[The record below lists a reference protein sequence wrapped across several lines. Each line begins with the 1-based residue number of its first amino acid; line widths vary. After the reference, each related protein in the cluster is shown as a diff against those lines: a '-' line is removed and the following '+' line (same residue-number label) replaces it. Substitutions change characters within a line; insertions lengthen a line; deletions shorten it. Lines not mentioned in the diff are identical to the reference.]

1 MNKLLGG
8 RSSGIFKNSK
18 NEYCTVLTYYVK
30 NTKYFQII
38 FSKTLNDIAYR
49 NAIKTTSEKK
59 ILKVLNENDFELEIP
74 PTGKKIKLRM
84 MLVKE
89 EKILLMAKQSGL
101 SQQVMAIKQVVQN
114 CVLDDTDISKLPTFD
129 VEYLFIKIRARS
141 INNIVNLLVTDAE
154 DGKKYEVESDLDEVQ
169 VSFEGC
175 TSPKIEIND
184 NFGLLLKYPNFD
196 DLDDIMKMKD
206 GGDKASKILV
216 RSVDKI
222 YSGDSVVIVA
232 DHDENEVAEWL
243 DSLDVAT
250 MKKIRKF
257 FETMPKVVS
266 TIKYM
271 NSFNEEREI
280 ILEGLKDF
288 FSFA

>member
-1 MNKLLGG
+1 MLPK
-8 RSSGIFKNSK
+8 I
-18 NEYCTVLTYYVK
+18 EYPT
-30 NTKYFQII
+30 
-38 FSKTLNDIAYR
+38 
-49 NAIKTTSEKK
+49 
-59 ILKVLNENDFELEIP
+59 FELETP
-74 PTGKKIKLRM
+74 STGKKVKLRM

-175 TSPKIEIND
+175 ASPKIEIND
-184 NFGLLLKYPNFD
+184 SVGLLLKYPNFD

-222 YSGDSVVIVA
+222 YSGDDVVIVA

-266 TIKYM
+266 TIKYV
-271 NSFNEEREI
+271 NSFNEDREI
-280 ILEGLKDF
+280 TLEGLKDF

>member
-1 MNKLLGG
+1 MLPK
-8 RSSGIFKNSK
+8 I
-18 NEYCTVLTYYVK
+18 EYPT
-30 NTKYFQII
+30 
-38 FSKTLNDIAYR
+38 
-49 NAIKTTSEKK
+49 
-59 ILKVLNENDFELEIP
+59 FELEIP
-74 PTGKKIKLRM
+74 STGKKIKLRM

-280 ILEGLKDF
+280 VLEGLKDF